1 MGLDMYLYRRTYVQR
16 WDHHPDDEKWSVTV
30 TRGGQ
35 PTHVDSE
42 KICYVLEQ
50 VGYWRKANAIHAW
63 FVDHVQNGIDDCGG
77 YRVTREELEELLE
90 TINTVLASIETTPC
104 PVEVGIVYDSA
115 GNHSVCEDGEIIV
128 NTEICE
134 KLLPSCSGF
143 FFGSTEYS
151 NFYVDDLKYTK
162 ELLENLLSV
171 DYGDASVSFSYQAS
185 W

>member
-16 WDHHPDDEKWSVTV
+16 WDHHSDDEKWSVTV

-35 PTHVDSE
+35 PTHVDPE
-42 KICYVLEQ
+42 KICYVLEE

-63 FVDHVQNGIDDCGG
+63 FVDHVQDSKDDCGG
-77 YRVTREELEELLE
+77 YRVTREDLEELLE

-104 PVEVGIVYDSA
+104 PVETATVYGGDQIE
-115 GNHSVCEDGEIIV
+115 HVFEDGEAIV
-128 NTEICE
+128 NTEVCE
-134 KLLPSCSGF
+134 KLLPSRGGF
-143 FFGSTEYS
+143 FFGSTEYN

-162 ELLENLLSV
+162 ELLKNLLSV
-171 DYGDASVSFSYQAS
+171 DYGDASVSFSYTAS